1 MAFVLDLQAL
11 EEESESVIESLWCS
25 HWTTRTCM

>member
-11 EEESESVIESLWCS
+11 QEESESIHESLWCS